1 MSLPKRA
8 PQTPHQA
15 LDRVRAMI
23 SPAPPPR
30 PPKPSLGPRT
40 IRNISGKHRAFVK
53 QFAIQNFIEPDRA
66 AKHVG
71 FARPGIGYKL
81 AARLVDLIEAE
92 RAKLRLAEM
101 MSVEEAL
108 RLCAEGARN
117 RDDPRQL
124 GFIKTILQAHGVLD
138 PKREMPKDVNGIM
151 REAAGLIESI
161 KAKVEQGGGV
171 ARARVRLALEA
182 SIEDE
187 REGGKT
193 AK

>member
-1 MSLPKRA
+1 
-8 PQTPHQA
+8 
-15 LDRVRAMI
+15 
-23 SPAPPPR
+23 
-30 PPKPSLGPRT
+30 
-40 IRNISGKHRAFVK
+40 
-53 QFAIQNFIEPDRA
+53 
-66 AKHVG
+66 
-71 FARPGIGYKL
+71 
-81 AARLVDLIEAE
+81 VDLIEAE